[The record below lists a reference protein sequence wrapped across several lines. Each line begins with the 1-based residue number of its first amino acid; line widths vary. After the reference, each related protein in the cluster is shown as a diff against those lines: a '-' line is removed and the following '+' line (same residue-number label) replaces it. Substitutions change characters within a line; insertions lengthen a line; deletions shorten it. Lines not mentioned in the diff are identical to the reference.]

1 MQATHL
7 NFEDVDIEIHF
18 IYNRTKEV
26 LTDIAHMLVNISKE
40 AMGSLLGET
49 DGAASIQEGCSEIK
63 RKHFNFVNVDS
74 LN

>member
-7 NFEDVDIEIHF
+7 NFEEADIEIHF
-18 IYNRTKEV
+18 IYNRRKEV
-26 LTDIAHMLVNISKE
+26 LTDIAHVLVNISKE

-49 DGAASIQEGCSEIK
+49 DGAASIQKRCSEIE
-63 RKHFNFVNVDS
+63 RKHFNFINVDS